1 MRAQFLEA
9 RDLVAQAELRC
20 EELGLGADSYLHL
33 RSIVEMFAG
42 APDIAEEALRVACAN
57 LEREE
62 QTARLAT
69 RAAELADS
77 IYEQGRYDEAEI
89 WIRRARESAGSDDL
103 DAAFLWR
110 HVTAKVLAAQ
120 GVFDEAEQ
128 LAREAIDL
136 VARTDALN
144 RHADSLL
151 SLGVIHRLAGQ
162 ESEALDRIRAAL
174 HLYEQKGNVV
184 SAERTRS
191 MLLEGA
197 IPE

>member
-1 MRAQFLEA
+1 MRGRFSEA
-9 RDLVAQAELRC
+9 RDLVPQAQVRC
-20 EELGLGADSYLHL
+20 EELGFGADSYLYL

-42 APDIAEEALRVACAN
+42 APEIAEEALRIACAN
-57 LEREE
+57 LQREE

-77 IYEQGRYDEAEI
+77 IYEQARYDEAET
-89 WIRRARESAGSDDL
+89 WIRLARESAGSDDL

-110 HVTAKVLAAQ
+110 HVAAKVFAAQ
-120 GVFDEAEQ
+120 GAVDEAEQ

-151 SLGVIHRLAGQ
+151 SLGVIHRLASR
-162 ESEALDRIRAAL
+162 ESEALESIRKAL
-174 HLYEQKGNVV
+174 RLYEQKGNIV